1 MISELT
7 RSRWAD
13 LETLMR
19 RKRSGGRW
27 LVLTHDNPDPDAI
40 AAAAG
45 LSLLLRTAF
54 DRKVTTAYGGLI
66 GRAEN
71 REMVKVLGI
80 RKSHV
85 RYLKWDNYRYFA
97 LVDTQPQT
105 GNNQLPAAIVPDLVF
120 RGIRRLAQQ

>member
-1 MISELT
+1 MLTGIMVSDRTRTRYREL
-7 RSRWAD
+7 A
-13 LETLMR
+13 TLVE
-19 RKRSGGRW
+19 GQPATGRW

-45 LSLLLRTAF
+45 LSLLLREAF
-54 DRKVTTAYGGLI
+54 GRPVTTAYGGII

-85 RYLKWDNYRYFA
+85 PLSDSA
-97 LVDTQPQT
+97 
-105 GNNQLPAAIVPDLVF
+105 
-120 RGIRRLAQQ
+120 RGK